1 MIQHNPAN
9 KRFAAKNEWQETHFS
24 FSFGPY
30 YDEENI
36 QFGPLRV
43 LNDDIVKPTKG
54 FGVHPHREA
63 EIVSIVLKGK
73 LKHEDNLGNVG
84 TLQYGNVQRMTAGTG
99 VLHSEMNPA
108 EDEDSHFLQLW
119 ILPNQKQLT
128 PSYEDITFNPDN
140 LRNELLPVVSN
151 NAGENVAMIHQDV
164 TLYLSKIDA
173 DKEIQFQQEEGRKI
187 YLFVIEGEV
196 SLNGGEVTLQRRD
209 DARITDLHTLSI
221 QAKQDAFILLI
232 DLPGGEE

>member
-1 MIQHNPAN
+1 MIQHFPAN
-9 KRFAAKNEWQETHFS
+9 NRFSAKNVWQETHFS

-43 LNDDIVKPTKG
+43 LNDDIVQPSKG
-54 FGVHPHREA
+54 FGIHPHRDA

-84 TLQYGNVQRMTAGTG
+84 ILEYGNVQRMTAGTG
-99 VLHSEMNPA
+99 VLHSEFNPT
-108 EDEDSHFLQLW
+108 EDEETHFLQLW
-119 ILPNQKQLT
+119 ILPNQKRLT
-128 PSYEDITFNPDN
+128 PSYEDITFDTEK
-140 LRNELLPVVSN
+140 LKNELLPVVSSN
-151 NAGENVAMIHQDV
+151 EKENVAMIHQDV
-164 TLYLSKIDA
+164 TLYLSSLESE
-173 DKEIQFQQEEGRKI
+173 KEVHFQQEEGRKI

-196 SLNGGEVTLQRRD
+196 SINNEMILQRRD
-209 DARITDLHTLSI
+209 DARITDLHKLTI
-221 QAKQDAFILLI
+221 QAKQDSFLLLI